1 MNALLFCDI
10 CSNPF
15 DLETRAPSILRQCGC
30 TFCKQCVR
38 DMLGDQGIT
47 ECPNDNEPIVERN
60 AEECRKNTKII
71 SFINSEEAV
80 PLLFGNF
87 ESIPCPKHPHKMIE
101 YFCKTC
107 STQVCVKCI
116 YDDHNGHQL
125 MQVEEMG
132 MHTLTVIMFYSQLSQ
147 TECNRSQEDD

>member
-1 MNALLFCDI
+1 M
-10 CSNPF
+10 
-15 DLETRAPSILRQCGC
+15 LESEGL
-30 TFCKQCVR
+30 
-38 DMLGDQGIT
+38 T
-47 ECPNDNEPIVERN
+47 ECPNDNEPIVERS
-60 AEECRKNTKII
+60 ADECRKNQKII
-71 SFINSEEAV
+71 NFINSEEAV

-107 STQVCVKCI
+107 SIQVCVKCI

-132 MHTLTVIMFYSQLSQ
+132 KSNFKPFANPYATMYSQL
-147 TECNRSQEDD
+147 C